1 MHFEQSDESIPFEQE
16 VRQRLNN
23 IENVLINFAAQNDLI
38 QEMVRKDIHALN
50 SVKQKEQ
57 FFVVTTVKT
66 PDDVPLFIRI
76 SGQTYDIRKKI
87 KEFGPAV
94 WKGELKAWEL
104 EFSDEQYHNILEYLH
119 TLTTNIREELL
130 VAVV

>member
-23 IENVLINFAAQNDLI
+23 IENVLTNFAAQNDLI

-66 PDDVPLFIRI
+66 QEDVPLYIRI
-76 SGQTYDIRKKI
+76 SGQTYDI
-87 KEFGPAV
+87 
-94 WKGELKAWEL
+94 
-104 EFSDEQYHNILEYLH
+104 
-119 TLTTNIREELL
+119 
-130 VAVV
+130 